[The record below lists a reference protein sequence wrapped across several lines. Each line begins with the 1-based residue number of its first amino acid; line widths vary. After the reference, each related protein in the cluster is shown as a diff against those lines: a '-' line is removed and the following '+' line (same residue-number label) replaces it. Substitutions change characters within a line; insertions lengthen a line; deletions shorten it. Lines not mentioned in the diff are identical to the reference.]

1 MREATADASRAA
13 SFKERRKQLM
23 ERQKPPPAPDR
34 SLPLPPPRSL
44 GAGDR
49 KPTAP
54 SYTHP
59 WQAAG
64 QAGAR
69 WAGSH
74 WEW

>member
-23 ERQKPPPAPDR
+23 ERQKPPAPDR